1 MAKPELAGTS
11 ANKQKRVNKPLGPR
25 AVFIL
30 IEPAEGVTAAQVKAS
45 IKGFTLDKDKV
56 LEDVLSGAGKLDVL
70 RILIPRSARKR
81 GEPAPTTSQAAQ

>member
-1 MAKPELAGTS
+1 MAKPENAE
-11 ANKQKRVNKPLGPR
+11 KKKRTNKPLGPR

-81 GEPAPTTSQAAQ
+81 ETAAAPHAQAAQ